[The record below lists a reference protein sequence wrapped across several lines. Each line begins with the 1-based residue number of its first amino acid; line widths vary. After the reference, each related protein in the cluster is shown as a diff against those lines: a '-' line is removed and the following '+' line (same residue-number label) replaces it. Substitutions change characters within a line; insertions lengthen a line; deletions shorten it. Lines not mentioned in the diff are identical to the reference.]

1 MIAINS
7 DIEFTTW
14 EAQLDLLR
22 LFAERG
28 LETAFSYW
36 CFNDPAMTWRMFEQ
50 DLTPSPQAPVA
61 FALARAGVFDTLHSF
76 GGVMNGR
83 GCTFDRNQMGSAL
96 RRLSDEGIRTRVY
109 SNHGTIRDT
118 QNVGGPWMGPPTPEP
133 NYLNYHKGDLP
144 GSPRYHLDLTLAYGV
159 RFFWVDVDRARAV
172 KTFTVRSA
180 DEPNSLF
187 ISQTSR
193 DGNPILRF
201 RRTDA
206 DVDPDAINFG
216 QQIDRVLDDA
226 AEGYSIIYTHLGVAR
241 DDNGKPI
248 QNPPPYLDHRG
259 FEALDRL
266 RESQS
271 AGETLV
277 STTSRLL
284 THALVSAARPWTIV
298 NRRNAI
304 HIDFQD
310 RFSLLGVDFKLEW
323 SDLEGFALEL
333 PEAMA
338 ATATLNGTSR
348 PLDRW
353 SRDNRSYAGFRWK
366 PIDLGEA
373 LEEAQRNAQLRLQ

>member
-50 DLTPSPQAPVA
+50 DSTPSPQAPVA
-61 FALARAGVFDTLHSF
+61 FPLARAGVFDTLHSF

-83 GCTFDRNQMGSAL
+83 GCSFDRGEMGTAL
-96 RRLSDEGIRTRVY
+96 QRLSDEGIRTRVY
-109 SNHGTIRDT
+109 SNHGTVRDT

-133 NYLNYHKGDLP
+133 NYLNYHEGDLP
-144 GSPRYHLDLTLAYGV
+144 SSPRYHLDLTLAYGV

-172 KTFTVRSA
+172 KTFSARSV
-180 DEPNSLF
+180 DEPGSLF

-226 AEGYSIIYTHLGVAR
+226 GEGYSIIYTHLGVAR
-241 DDNGKPI
+241 DSNMKPI
-248 QNPPPYLDHRG
+248 QNPAPYLDRQG

-266 RESQS
+266 RESQR

-277 STTSRLL
+277 CTTSRLL
-284 THALVSAARPWTIV
+284 THALISAARPWTIE

-304 HIDFQD
+304 HIDFHQ
-310 RFSLLGVDFKLEW
+310 RFSLLGVDFTLDW
-323 SDLEGFALEL
+323 ADLEGFAVEL
-333 PEAMA
+333 PRRIS
-338 ATATLNGTSR
+338 ATGALNGVAR
-348 PLDRW
+348 PLERW
-353 SRDNRSYAGFRWK
+353 TCEGRSYAGLRWK
-366 PIDLGEA
+366 PIDLGAA
-373 LEEAQRNAQLRLQ
+373 LEEAQRNAPLRVQ